1 MENDTFESFPIAVK
15 EKPVEKE
22 ILKQISVLQDEILNL
37 NKKLLF
43 HCNRSNRQLS
53 KLNDVR
59 QLN

>member
-43 HCNRSNRQLS
+43 HCNRSNRQFI
-53 KLNDVR
+53 
-59 QLN
+59 